1 MDTINESSTSGYTP
15 SGFDRVALIAG
26 GLILF
31 GNGIRK
37 GSFFRTAL
45 GGYMAYRGI
54 AGNHSF
60 AELCEMT
67 NEKFSAISTGKALN
81 MRVSM
86 VINKSRSVVYNAWRN
101 LSNLPI
107 FMEHLESV
115 VEEDEIHSDWTMKI
129 PGGLGRLR
137 WKAEI
142 VKERQDEMIAWQS
155 IEGSEVRNAG
165 KVGFRDALGG
175 EGTMV
180 DVVLTYHAP
189 MGKAGEKLAQLF
201 NPVFKKMIT
210 QDIKN
215 FKNFVEIGNYQA
227 ATATV
232 FPG

>member
-1 MDTINESSTSGYTP
+1 MNTTHDYMNSSNTKNL
-15 SGFDRVALIAG
+15 DRIALIAG
-26 GLILF
+26 GLILL
-31 GNGIRK
+31 GNGIRR

-45 GGYMAYRGI
+45 GGYMAYRGV
-54 AGNHSF
+54 AGERSF
-60 AELCEMT
+60 SELCDWTHENIT
-67 NEKFSAISTGKALN
+67 TGKALN

-86 VINKSRSVVYNAWRN
+86 VINKPRHEVYSAWRN

-107 FMEHLESV
+107 FMQHLASV
-115 VEEDEIHSDWTMKI
+115 TEEDEVHSDWEMKI
-129 PGGLGRLR
+129 PGGLGKLR

-142 VKERQDEMIAWQS
+142 VKEREDEMIAWQS
-155 IEGSEVRNAG
+155 IEGSELRNAG

-201 NPVFKKMIT
+201 NPMFKKMLT

-215 FKNFVEIGNYQA
+215 FKNFVEIGNYRN
-227 ATATV
+227 ATV
-232 FPG
+232 NVFPE

>member
-1 MDTINESSTSGYTP
+1 MDTTQQNSLGGLNSG
-15 SGFDRVALIAG
+15 SFDRLALIAG

-31 GNGIRK
+31 GNGLRH
-37 GSFFRTAL
+37 GSFFRSAL

-54 AGNHSF
+54 AGNRSF
-60 AELCEMT
+60 AELCEWT
-67 NEKFSAISTGKALN
+67 NEKISTGKALN
-81 MRVSM
+81 LRVSM
-86 VINKSRSVVYNAWRN
+86 VVNKPRHEVYSAWRN

-107 FMEHLESV
+107 FMEHLVSV
-115 VEEDEIHSDWTMKI
+115 NEEDEVHSDWEMKI
-129 PGGLGRLR
+129 PGGLGKLR

-142 VKERQDEMIAWQS
+142 VKERLGEMIAWQS
-155 IEGSEVRNAG
+155 IEGSEIRNSG

-189 MGKAGEKLAQLF
+189 MGVVGEKLGQLF
-201 NPVFKKMIT
+201 NPMFKKLIV

-215 FKNFVEIGNYQA
+215 FKNFVEIGNYRA

-232 FPG
+232 FPE

>member
-1 MDTINESSTSGYTP
+1 MDTINENSMSGYSP
-15 SGFDRVALIAG
+15 GSFDRVALIAG

-54 AGNHSF
+54 AGNRSF
-60 AELCEMT
+60 AELCELT
-67 NEKFSAISTGKALN
+67 NEKISSGKALN
-81 MRVSM
+81 IRVSM
-86 VINKSRSVVYNAWRN
+86 VINKPRHEVYSAWRN

-115 VEEDEIHSDWTMKI
+115 VEEDEIHSDWEMRI
-129 PGGLGRLR
+129 PGGLGKLR

-180 DVVLTYHAP
+180 DVVLSYHAP
-189 MGKAGEKLAQLF
+189 LGKAGEKLAQLF

-215 FKNFVEIGNYQA
+215 FKNFVEISNYQA
-227 ATATV
+227 ATITV
-232 FPG
+232 FPE

>member
-1 MDTINESSTSGYTP
+1 MDTTREYSLDSSGSRNL
-15 SGFDRVALIAG
+15 DRIALIAG

-31 GNGIRK
+31 GNGIRR

-54 AGNHSF
+54 AGERTF
-60 AELCEMT
+60 AQLYEWT
-67 NEKFSAISTGKALN
+67 NEKIASGKALN

-86 VINKSRSVVYNAWRN
+86 VINKPRSEVYSAWRN

-107 FMEHLESV
+107 FMEHLVSV
-115 VEEDEIHSDWTMKI
+115 TEEDEVHSDWEMRI
-129 PGGLGRLR
+129 PGGLGTLR

-155 IEGSEVRNAG
+155 IEGSEIRNAG
-165 KVGFRDALGG
+165 KIGFRDALGG

-189 MGKAGEKLAQLF
+189 LGKAGEKIAKLF
-201 NPVFKKMIT
+201 NPVFKKMIS
-210 QDIKN
+210 QDVKN
-215 FKNFVEIGNYQA
+215 FKNFVEIGNYRA
-227 ATATV
+227 ATVTV
-232 FPG
+232 FPE